1 MANAPAL
8 YSMWLNDTIND
19 TCATSGKCDRNSSD
33 TNHLLDDFDTPQ
45 LTNLR
50 FVCEVI
56 ISIPIVV
63 LGIVANVVS
72 FVVLCH
78 QKHRLT
84 TTVMLQGLAVADTL
98 VLLCALL
105 VRCLIVVQT
114 DMHILGRYQDVYPHI
129 FIYLYP
135 IVYFLRL
142 ADTWLT
148 TMLTVDRYIAVCHPL
163 HAQRICTLVR
173 TYKNMAAV
181 VALALVFSIP
191 RFFEYRFVDNR
202 YGFGPTG
209 LLKQQVYIVFYRIV
223 LFFIFMYL
231 VPMATLVYLNTR
243 LLWELRMSDRFRAV
257 LRQATS
263 GGGTGRRKK
272 QPAPASRKSVTVIVV
287 TVVLVCIACNV
298 TALVSHLLWSLHECF
313 RSLKHLEKA
322 RKYASHISN
331 VMITINSA
339 VNFFIYCL
347 CSRNFRAELRRVFGC
362 RRMSRRQTTAV
373 STGRSPTGTMVSQI
387 SMCRKCGNRNSSV
400 CLQDAVCRRCNYK
413 AKGGTVGDA
422 EITQEPTKEKR
433 WRFSVNSNDRI
444 SENKYEMTRF
454 S

>member
-1 MANAPAL
+1 MSAAHAQDL
-8 YSMWLNDTIND
+8 VWLNNTIND
-19 TCATSGKCDRNSSD
+19 TCTTSGEYDRNSSD
-33 TNHLLDDFDTPQ
+33 ADQLFDDTDTAQ
-45 LTNLR
+45 LSNFR
-50 FVCEVI
+50 FVCQVI
-56 ISIPIVV
+56 ISTPIVV

-72 FVVLCH
+72 FVVLCN

-105 VRCLIVVQT
+105 ERCLIVAQEEL
-114 DMHILGRYQDVYPHI
+114 HILGHYKDVHPYI

-135 IVYFLRL
+135 VFYFLRL
-142 ADTWLT
+142 TDTWLT

-163 HAQRICTLVR
+163 RAQRICTRVR

-191 RFFEYRFVDNR
+191 RFFEYRFADNR
-202 YGFGPTG
+202 YGFGPTY
-209 LLKQQVYIVFYRIV
+209 LLKQQVYTVFYRIV

-257 LRQATS
+257 LRQATR
-263 GGGTGRRKK
+263 GCGTGRRKK

-298 TALVSHLLWSLHECF
+298 TALVSHLLWSLHQCF
-313 RSLKHLEKA
+313 RSLAHLKTA
-322 RKYASHISN
+322 RQYASNISN

-347 CSRNFRAELRRVFGC
+347 CSGNFRAELRRVFSC
-362 RRMSRRQTTAV
+362 QRVHRPTTVV
-373 STGRSPTGTMVSQI
+373 STRQLSKFKT
-387 SMCRKCGNRNSSV
+387 
-400 CLQDAVCRRCNYK
+400 
-413 AKGGTVGDA
+413 TVA
-422 EITQEPTKEKR
+422 
-433 WRFSVNSNDRI
+433 
-444 SENKYEMTRF
+444 
-454 S
+454 